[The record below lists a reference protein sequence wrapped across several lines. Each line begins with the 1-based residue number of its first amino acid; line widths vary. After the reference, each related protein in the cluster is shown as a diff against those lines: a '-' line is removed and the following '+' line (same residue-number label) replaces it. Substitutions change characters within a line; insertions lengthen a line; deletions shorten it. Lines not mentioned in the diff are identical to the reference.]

1 MNRKMI
7 GYYNYTVILT
17 YLGMVSAC
25 IAIFLAIG
33 GNPWLSLWFMMIA
46 GLCDMFDGTVASTNK
61 RRDENQ
67 KRFGIQID
75 SLCDVIGFGVMPG
88 IFVYTVSEN
97 KLSAGIVSVFISLAA
112 VIRLAYF
119 NVLEENRQK
128 EETGHRKSYLGV
140 PVTTIALM
148 LPLVYVLNVNGILK
162 STYCYQIAAAIVGIG
177 FLTPVCIKKPQL
189 VGKIV
194 IVAVGLVEAIAM
206 VFFGNPA

>member
-46 GLCDMFDGTVASTNK
+46 GLCDMFDGAVASTK
-61 RRDENQ
+61 KDRDENQ

-75 SLCDVIGFGVMPG
+75 SLCDLVGFGVAPG
-88 IFVYTVSEN
+88 IFVYAVSHN
-97 KLSAGIVSVFISLAA
+97 KILGGIVAVFISLAA

-119 NVLEENRQK
+119 NILEENRQK
-128 EETGHRKSYLGV
+128 QETGHRKSYLGV
-140 PVTTIALM
+140 PVTTIVLV
-148 LPLVYVLNVNGILK
+148 LPIVYVLLK
-162 STYCYQIAAAIVGIG
+162 LCRAEQDVFQYFYQAAVTIVGIG
-177 FLTPVCIKKPQL
+177 FITPVQIMKPQRTGKL
-189 VGKIV
+189 VLV
-194 IVAVGLVEAIAM
+194 VVGTAEAAAM
-206 VFFGNPA
+206 LLLK